1 MARRSWPEAAAA
13 YRTAIDAMLP
23 VVRSQLLRAH
33 KENWLG
39 DTAGLPGRAAYAAA
53 MAHRLPAA
61 VAAAEAGRAA
71 ILTETLQRD
80 NLELGTLAGHHPDLA
95 DRYIRAAN
103 RLRAEQRKRSAWRL
117 GP

>member
-1 MARRSWPEAAAA
+1 
-13 YRTAIDAMLP
+13 MLSRLA

-80 NLELGTLAGHHPDLA
+80 NLDLRTLAGHHPDLA
-95 DRYIRAAN
+95 DRYTQATD
-103 RLRAEQRKRSAWRL
+103 RLRAAQRQRRARRL
-117 GP
+117 GA